1 MKSSLAT
8 QRRLIATSSLITFGV
23 GMYGA
28 YARDEMPTARFLIGM
43 GFAYTVCSAFA
54 DFGSGLGAGF
64 AVLIMIAA
72 ILYQGE
78 DVLKQLQKRGAKRQ
92 GKGKRAKAKSKAGR
106 KPVGTQGRPEKPDE
120 FDDPGDYPH

>member
-1 MKSSLAT
+1 MRSSLAT
-8 QRRLIATSSLITFGV
+8 QRRLIATASLITFGV

-43 GFAYTVCSAFA
+43 GFAFTVCSAFA

-78 DVLKQLQKRGAKRQ
+78 DVLKQLQKRGAKPK
-92 GKGKRAKAKSKAGR
+92 GKGKRRRRGSKSGR
-106 KPVGTQGRPEKPDE
+106 KPVGTQGSMEKPDE
-120 FDDPGDYPH
+120 FDDPGDYPQ